1 MEGGEKPRAKYL
13 SETELNY
20 GEVSIKLNGERWNR
34 RKAKIFSGI
43 LATYSGGQL
52 QPGLLAEVLD
62 PVL

>member
-1 MEGGEKPRAKYL
+1 MEGGENPRANYL

-34 RKAKIFSGI
+34 RKAKTFSGM

-52 QPGLLAEVLD
+52 QPCLLAEVLD